1 MVGMKGSP
9 KILAIETSSRTGSVA
24 IASGA
29 QLIRQIDLP
38 PKMRHAVEL
47 MPAIRDLLAEA
58 KWTPRD
64 LNQIYVSTGPGSFT
78 GLRIAITI
86 ARSLAQA
93 VGAQTVAVPTLDA
106 IALNAPAD
114 VQNLAVILDAKRGQV
129 FAARYARQ
137 NGIVVRT
144 WGPGLI
150 DPAYFVR
157 ETPVPLA
164 VTGEGVDYHRVTLQA
179 ALENSYHELPRE
191 LWFGT
196 ARGIH
201 EIGYKLAKNCE
212 FTPWAQLIPT
222 YIRLAEAE
230 EVWRKKQGIPI

>member
-1 MVGMKGSP
+1 MSPDP

-24 IASGA
+24 IASGG

-47 MPAIRDLLAEA
+47 MPAIRELLAGA
-58 KWTPRD
+58 SWQPRD
-64 LNQIYVSTGPGSFT
+64 LNQLYVSTGPGSFT

-86 ARSLAQA
+86 VRSLAQA

-129 FAARYARQ
+129 FAARYGRQ
-137 NGIVVRT
+137 NGVLVRT
-144 WGPGLI
+144 WGPGLV
-150 DPAYFVR
+150 DPAQFVR
-157 ETPVPLA
+157 ETPFPVS
-164 VTGEGVDYHRVTLQA
+164 VTGEGVDYHRATLQA
-179 ALENSYHELPRE
+179 ALGESYRELPRE

-196 ARGIH
+196 AAGIH
-201 EIGYKLAKNCE
+201 SIGYSMAKNGN
-212 FTPWAQLIPT
+212 FTPWQQLIPT

-230 EVWRKKQGIPI
+230 EVWRKKQGLPV